1 MILDSS
7 KGFQPLEGKS
17 DVLASLVANILYFI
31 YQKQGID
38 VYRMNKSIFLWS
50 CHEGSCQKEENC
62 SLSYVFSCKG
72 DQEKRK
78 RGTMKM
84 GASKNNMQ
92 KNHPFLFSSIQEA

>member
-38 VYRMNKSIFLWS
+38 VYRMNKSISLWS

-62 SLSYVFSCKG
+62 LMCFHVKETKG
-72 DQEKRK
+72 KEKEE
-78 RGTMKM
+78 
-84 GASKNNMQ
+84 
-92 KNHPFLFSSIQEA
+92 P